1 MEIKRIR
8 LLSPFAFFTINT
20 GIILTLAQIGLITAI
35 IEKDDFGALLM
46 VVVDVGFIPII
57 VAHIKSAYFVKMK
70 SHNIIAYS
78 NARKIRSTVDLNQ
91 TVYYSIADEGSSRWS
106 EYYLYISNFP
116 FVNDK
121 EMRQNLVPDKVICV
135 YYSGRVKRTIQ
146 PEMYVNWI
154 EVPKSYYMDE
164 KEAKLAV
171 VEFLVISAVFVIGL
185 FALGVHRWM

>member
-35 IEKDDFGALLM
+35 IEKDSFGALLM

-57 VAHIKSAYFVKMK
+57 AAHIKNAYFVKMT

-78 NARKIRSTVDLNQ
+78 NARNIRSVVDLNQ
-91 TVYYSIADEGSSRWS
+91 TVYYSLFDEGGRWS
-106 EYYLYISNFP
+106 EYYLYISNSP
-116 FVNDK
+116 FTNNK
-121 EMRQNLVPDKVICV
+121 EMRQTMVPDKVICI
-135 YYSGRVKRTIQ
+135 YYSGRVKRTIK
-146 PEMYVNWI
+146 PETYANWI
-154 EVPKSYYMDE
+154 EVPNSYYMDE
-164 KEAKLAV
+164 KDAKHTV
-171 VEFLVISAVFVIGL
+171 VVFLVVSAVFVIGL